1 MCLLYNQFYF
11 IPSIHCL
18 SLIFFYTS
26 SLEGNVFIKIYRNG
40 TSKNII
46 GSKIRQLRQEK
57 GLSQAALPER
67 TEDVIQKSPCHILH
81 NTDDIFNKICLLSP
95 DHKVIQRKVP
105 DVYRD
110 NLVKF
115 RYSLIDSQGIA
126 APIILKVFPQ
136 CGPAVP
142 LHKAGNKYLKLP
154 TPFWCVEP
162 CYEKSIL

>member
-46 GSKIRQLRQEK
+46 GSKIRQLRQER

-67 TEDVIQKSPCHILH
+67 TEDVIHKSPCHILH
-81 NTDDIFNKICLLSP
+81 NTDNIFNKICLLSP

-136 CGPAVP
+136 CGPCLLYTSP
-142 LHKAGNKYLKLP
+142 SP
-154 TPFWCVEP
+154 RD
-162 CYEKSIL
+162 